1 MTAKEL
7 QKELTW
13 EFPDVAKAAPD
24 QVKEAY
30 DFAEGYKDFLGKAK
44 TEREFTEESVKLLDE
59 AGYRPIEKGK
69 TYQPGD
75 KVYYVNRG
83 KSLIMTTFGKKPMEE
98 GLRLNA
104 AHIDSPRLDL
114 KAQPLFE
121 KDGIAYFK
129 PHYYGGIR
137 KYQWVTVPLAMH
149 GVFVKKDGSV
159 IKLNVG
165 EEPGDP
171 MFLITDL
178 LPHLGAKQNGKKLTE
193 AITGEDL
200 NIVVGSLPFVD
211 DSDDK
216 IKEPVKLKALELLHE
231 KYGVTERDFLRA
243 EIEFVP
249 AAKPVDIGFDRS
261 MIGGYG
267 QDDKVCA
274 YPALIAEIEAKDPEY
289 TTVTVLTDKEEIG
302 SEGNTGLN
310 SDYMLH
316 YIEDLAAAYRADVRE
331 VLRNSICLSS
341 DVGAAFDPTFPQVFE
356 KNNSA
361 FLGKGVSLIKYTGSR
376 GKSGSND
383 ASAELMNR
391 IMNILDDHNVMWQ
404 AGELGKVDEGGGG
417 TVAKFVAGK
426 DINVVDLGVPVLCMH
441 SPFELT
447 SKMDVYSAYLAY
459 KAFYD

>member
-24 QVKEAY
+24 QVKAAY

-83 KSLIMTTFGKKPMEE
+83 KSLIMTTFGRKPMEE

-178 LPHLGAKQNGKKLTE
+178 LPHLGAKQNGKKLSE

-274 YPALIAEIEAKDPEY
+274 YPSLIAEIEAKDPEY

-302 SEGNTGLN
+302 SDGNTGLN

-316 YIEDLAAAYRADVRE
+316 YIEDLAAAYHADVRE
-331 VLRNSICLSS
+331 VLRKSICLSS

-383 ASAELMNR
+383 ASAELMNQ